1 MKKSIR
7 VVLSVISIVLCVS
20 RADAL
25 RVINNSGAPITILR
39 IDTRVPEDGV
49 VAMLNEVRDAASKGG
64 MIIKD
69 GEGSSIANIE
79 YYDSA
84 FDPSLRTLIHPIT
97 EYSFLGFEVE
107 YKGKRYNF
115 AKKVPDKGKNEGLNK
130 KIARNKVAVVFK
142 VPSDKTPT
150 DKRKIGEYYFNH
162 TKYTTGELNVRFEP
176 PQQLR
181 VRECKCIYVDLP

>member
-115 AKKVPDKGKNEGLNK
+115 AKKVPDK
-130 KIARNKVAVVFK
+130 VAVVFK